1 MHEMSIANSVLDAVR
16 AELRRFPNGH
26 IYTVGLRIGVLAG
39 VDPDALSFCF
49 EALVRETDLDP
60 LALEIEFRPRTHR
73 CRACGGSFA
82 IAAEGLACPDCGGL
96 DSEFIGGDELELAY
110 LEVEDGT
117 CATRAQSPE

>member
-16 AELRRFPNGH
+16 AELQRFPNGH
-26 IYTVGLRIGVLAG
+26 VYKVGLRIGALAG

-60 LALEIEFRPRTHR
+60 LALEIEYRSRTHR
-73 CRACGGSFA
+73 CRGCGGSFA
-82 IAAEGLACPDCGGL
+82 ASAEDSVCPDCGGAES
-96 DSEFIGGDELELAY
+96 DFIGGDELELAY

-117 CATRAQSPE
+117 GATGTQSPE